1 MFLID
6 PFTTYFEKDDV
17 SRGFTKWAEKNNL
30 SLGETDGKLNSIE
43 AQERMKTALENFN
56 NKLKNVHFN
65 FVLVKKDTGYL
76 DGVDTRNPEELK
88 DFIINDMGLGNVVAN
103 AEDYASVNYFAVST
117 IEELAESNIGG
128 LLDAV
133 LNDVKIKM

>member
-1 MFLID
+1 
-6 PFTTYFEKDDV
+6 
-17 SRGFTKWAEKNNL
+17 
-30 SLGETDGKLNSIE
+30 
-43 AQERMKTALENFN
+43 MKTALENYN

-76 DGVDTRNPEELK
+76 DGIDTRNPEELK